1 MTVITADSLAGG
13 SEPDVLPRKC
23 DEATTITKNEKDKC
37 SVISPTS
44 SSSQLTESNTTAD
57 EQLTA
62 NDNTIGVKY
71 CHLETNTATTS
82 PSSSS
87 SDLLAPSSSVSQF
100 QAQSTLESFD
110 TNKIMNESQHN
121 HPSHQTDDD
130 GGFINNSSSTCISIH
145 DDESL
150 TTNNSSP
157 PQSQFT
163 TLSVI
168 DCSLAFDSL
177 NISSPRLSQKKK
189 QKKFKQSRHSSTR
202 DSALESIDSSCIDI
216 IDDTEQSK
224 DTSIAPTFDDQ
235 EYNQH
240 VSSSISMEEASISS
254 TLTVHSTASV
264 ASASTTTSH
273 HASGH
278 GDSSSRRSNVSASAN
293 VPSVSGNHTQYNRQ
307 VTSSSSNSG
316 NSNSANCQNNRHDN
330 FAPPPPPPAAGNV
343 SRCSSQIGNSSGRST
358 NGTRTSS
365 ITQLKRHSGCSEA
378 SLKSVTS
385 NRNNLHIQ
393 SGGTSSSFTNH
404 NNNNTNSID
413 YSSGDLIYESMVD
426 TNETKI
432 RSSNDHST
440 PIRNTRS
447 TFINQQQAP
456 PLPPLLPCVTG
467 TPKISHSNAHLSS
480 DLNKHHHDDDSSGN
494 NQHLFITSCNDN
506 CSSQTNVT
514 IATASGNEINFNGSN
529 NCNDSTIKKGLLWQ
543 MKDGG
548 FFSRWK
554 ERYFILT
561 KDYLTCFKKSSSNL
575 SFLGSEMGSFAYKL
589 KLVEVDSINWKSPS
603 DCTGR
608 SKIIPKSIRNKNKKN
623 EKARRVTSSFSSG
636 GVSSDGESSNDCGV
650 HHDHHNFARYFS
662 SSVSTSTSTVSTP
675 GDIDTNGGHR
685 SHNTNSN
692 NNNTCYN
699 SNLDDQ
705 SYSTRSS
712 NSSRSKSS
720 SKASNGR
727 QVISISIKNGSSH
740 IDLWTSCDSSLDDWM
755 NCLREASNHSKGRRE
770 ALIRKS
776 KTLCVPSPN
785 HQPFALSSYWATASR

>member
-1 MTVITADSLAGG
+1 M
-13 SEPDVLPRKC
+13 
-23 DEATTITKNEKDKC
+23 
-37 SVISPTS
+37 ISPTT
-44 SSSQLTESNTTAD
+44 SSSQAMVTTTGSSSKSQTECGSFDATGSTTPAD
-57 EQLTA
+57 EQFTF
-62 NDNTIGVKY
+62 TRPGVT
-71 CHLETNTATTS
+71 CSSLETNTATTS

-87 SDLLAPSSSVSQF
+87 SDLLPPLISCQSQP
-100 QAQSTLESFD
+100 QSTLEPFD
-110 TNKIMNESQHN
+110 TRRLNDENDNASRHHYHHQLDDENELRSV
-121 HPSHQTDDD
+121 T
-130 GGFINNSSSTCISIH
+130 NSSSTAAA
-145 DDESL
+145 DDDSL
-150 TTNNSSP
+150 MSSNSSP
-157 PQSQFT
+157 AQPLTSSSNIIVET
-163 TLSVI
+163 
-168 DCSLAFDSL
+168 SLNFDSL

-189 QKKFKQSRHSSTR
+189 QRKFKQSRHSSTR

-216 IDDTEQSK
+216 ADDTEQSR
-224 DTSIAPTFDDQ
+224 DAPAPAGGGGGAPAFDDQ
-235 EYNQH
+235 GYNQH

-264 ASASTTTSH
+264 ASASTSTSH
-273 HASGH
+273 RASGH
-278 GDSSSRRSNVSASAN
+278 GDSSSRRSNASASA
-293 VPSVSGNHTQYNRQ
+293 SASGNHAAQHNRQ

-316 NSNSANCQNNRHDN
+316 TSNSANCQNNRQDTN
-330 FAPPPPPPAAGNV
+330 LPASTSGTA
-343 SRCSSQIGNSSGRST
+343 SRCSSQIGGSSSGRST
-358 NGTRTSS
+358 NTRTSS
-365 ITQLKRHSGCSEA
+365 ISQMKRHSGCSEA
-378 SLKSVTS
+378 SIKSVTS
-385 NRNNLHIQ
+385 NRNNLHINGSG
-393 SGGTSSSFTNH
+393 SGGGGITSSGF
-404 NNNNTNSID
+404 NNNNNNNGTD
-413 YSSGDLIYESMVD
+413 YSCGDVLYESMID
-426 TNETKI
+426 NNETKG
-432 RSSNDHST
+432 RTSSDHCT
-440 PIRNTRS
+440 PIRSCRS
-447 TFINQQQAP
+447 TFASQQQQPP

-467 TPKISHSNAHLSS
+467 TPKMSHASARLSS
-480 DLNKHHHDDDSSGN
+480 DQLLSKHDDSSAN
-494 NQHLFITSCNDN
+494 NQHLFTPSSSDNCSPRTSVAAAASASANDINLNGNNCITSC
-506 CSSQTNVT
+506 S
-514 IATASGNEINFNGSN
+514 NG
-529 NCNDSTIKKGLLWQ
+529 NDSTIKKGLLWQ

-675 GDIDTNGGHR
+675 GDNDTNGGHR
-685 SHNTNSN
+685 SHTAN
-692 NNNTCYN
+692 NNNGCYN
-699 SNLDDQ
+699 GHLDDQ
-705 SYSTRSS
+705 SCSTRSS